1 MALDAI
7 PIVVSAVIVEFTID
21 DGPVGWGEAGMNADA
36 ATTLA
41 AVEAA
46 RIAAH
51 ERWRR
56 DGDFHPYGEQP

>member
-7 PIVVSAVIVEFTID
+7 PIVVPSVIVELTTD
-21 DGPVGWGEAGMNADA
+21 DGPVGWGEACMNADA

-56 DGDFHPYGEQP
+56 DGEP